1 MPRTVKTQQ
10 PFPPKM
16 IPPQKNTNTQGD
28 NSDSAA
34 VSSSGPVSGGEK
46 EKKKRILKRRKL
58 NLEATLNAYE
68 NRIKSLP
75 REDLLALE
83 NAWLSSYDVWDTIP
97 FDKMEEEIRKRH
109 GTSLDN
115 NAYRLFQVVTE
126 KEIPIA
132 GITSERQSNGT
143 YIAQIP
149 VEGGRAQTKVMLEL
163 WLVWHEEKE
172 FEWVRRPDPP
182 SSPLIEKRVPLAQM
196 FAEGWTVER
205 EIKPAADVSYL
216 VLARQAPRPRPG
228 PAAGGV

>member
-1 MPRTVKTQQ
+1 MNCEDPTTVSPQNDT
-10 PFPPKM
+10 PP
-16 IPPQKNTNTQGD
+16 KNTNTQGD

-149 VEGGRAQTKVMLEL
+149 VEGGRAQTKVMFVGAHNSFCGKKASLFSIL
-163 WLVWHEEKE
+163 
-172 FEWVRRPDPP
+172 PID
-182 SSPLIEKRVPLAQM
+182 KRYVN
-196 FAEGWTVER
+196 E
-205 EIKPAADVSYL
+205 
-216 VLARQAPRPRPG
+216 
-228 PAAGGV
+228 